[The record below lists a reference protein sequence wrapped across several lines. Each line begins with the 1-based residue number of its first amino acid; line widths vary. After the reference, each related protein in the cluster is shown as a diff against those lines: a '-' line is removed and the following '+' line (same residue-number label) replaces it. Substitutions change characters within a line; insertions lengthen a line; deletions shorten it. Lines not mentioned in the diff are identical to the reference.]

1 VYATT
6 FANPS
11 DRRLKANVLS
21 LDARAQHIFSLNGVS
36 FNYKRRQS
44 DGAVSA
50 DGAVEANATTH
61 FGFIAQDVEGNF
73 PELVGRA
80 SDGMRS
86 VQYSAFVPLIIEGM
100 KGQRAEAAAQRAA
113 VDVLRARVETM
124 ARARDDSSTESDRAM
139 RGVFAAAAAQ
149 NFVSVK
155 GLTGT
160 GAVTAH
166 LDQLVVS
173 VKGLTGTGA
182 VTARHD
188 LALLRAHS
196 LLRAEDAGAE
206 DAGAGAEEALASVD
220 AAAGAAAEARR
231 RNTAAAKA
239 AAEVAAEVAA
249 AKAQLRAEFRAELDA
264 RDARGA
270 AEAAELR
277 QQIADLAA
285 AVAGLQRD
293 RAPHYSEGRH

>member
-1 VYATT
+1 LTVAGISSSGTVTVSGSVYATT

-44 DGAVSA
+44 DGAVHA
-50 DGAVEANATTH
+50 EGAAEVNATH
-61 FGFIAQDVEGNF
+61 FGFIAQDVEGKF

-100 KGQRAEAAAQRAA
+100 KGQRAEAAAQQAAQRAEMDA
-113 VDVLRARVETM
+113 LRALVVDRVT
-124 ARARDDSSTESDRAM
+124 S
-139 RGVFAAAAAQ
+139 V
-149 NFVSVK
+149 VSVK

-160 GAVTAH
+160 GAVTGPLDH
-166 LDQLVVS
+166 LVS

-188 LALLRAHS
+188 LLAAVGSAVGSAVGLLPRAPAADVE
-196 LLRAEDAGAE
+196 LRAELRRLGEAA
-206 DAGAGAEEALASVD
+206 AAALREEMRAKD
-220 AAAGAAAEARR
+220 AAFEAKDADLEAKVAALEAR
-231 RNTAAAKA
+231 NTKLS
-239 AAEVAAEVAA
+239 E
-249 AKAQLRAEFRAELDA
+249 ELV
-264 RDARGA
+264 
-270 AEAAELR
+270 ELR
-277 QQIADLAA
+277 RK
-285 AVAGLQRD
+285 VAEILKNR
-293 RAPHYSEGRH
+293 GR